1 MTWNEK
7 LEESESDG
15 QVRVNPEIP
24 CIFSTLLSTDWAIN
38 ILLSLLLILLSN
50 KLGIYMFSYI
60 YFEFWYT
67 PTLSS
72 CLLLLL
78 RNEQKRCHHI
88 SILTNMEQIR
98 ADIYCKQISC
108 GACGEG

>member
-38 ILLSLLLILLSN
+38 ILLSLLLILF
-50 KLGIYMFSYI
+50 K
-60 YFEFWYT
+60 
-67 PTLSS
+67 
-72 CLLLLL
+72 
-78 RNEQKRCHHI
+78 
-88 SILTNMEQIR
+88 
-98 ADIYCKQISC
+98 
-108 GACGEG
+108 